1 MNKVTLVTGLW
12 NIGRE
17 SLENGWSRSFSH
29 YIDKFKQLLSVEENL
44 IIFGDS
50 ELQKIVFEVRS
61 PENTQFILRDLSWF
75 IRNEYYDKI
84 QKIRTDPKWY
94 NQVGWL
100 TESTQSKLE
109 MYNPLVMSKVFLLHD
124 AKILDKFDSE
134 YMFWIDA
141 ALTNTVHVGYFTHD
155 KVIDKLP
162 NTIKD
167 FHFICFPYE
176 ANTEIH
182 GFDFNEMVN
191 YCGGAKVNKVARA
204 GFFGGKKDSITQI
217 NSIYYSLLNETL
229 DKGLMGTEESLFTI
243 MVYKYPELIGYS
255 EIEDNGLL
263 GKFFEDLKNTE
274 VKVKVEKNETYN
286 PSEFDTSKTA
296 LYVIGFNSPKQFETL
311 IDSML
316 LYDSDFIHKPTKY
329 LLDNST
335 DLSTTPRY
343 KELCERYDFQ
353 HIKPKENLGICGGR
367 QFIAEH
373 FEATGF
379 DYYFFFED
387 DMFFYNGPDSSCRNG
402 FPRYIKS
409 IYQKSLRI
417 SNNESFDFLKFN
429 FSEFFG
435 DNSTQW
441 SWYNVPQVVREKYWP
456 NYSKLPQMGTDPNA
470 PRVEYKNIKSYDGLA
485 YATGEIFYCNWP
497 QIVSRDGNKKMFLTD
512 KWAHP
517 YEQTWMSYMYQE
529 LKKDNLNF
537 GLLLA
542 SPTEHNRFEHYE
554 ANLRKES

>member
-75 IRNEYYDKI
+75 RRNDYYDKI

-100 TESTQSKLE
+100 TESTQSKLD

-335 DLSTTPRY
+335 DLNTTPRY

-409 IYQKSLRI
+409 IYQK
-417 SNNESFDFLKFN
+417 
-429 FSEFFG
+429 
-435 DNSTQW
+435 
-441 SWYNVPQVVREKYWP
+441 
-456 NYSKLPQMGTDPNA
+456 
-470 PRVEYKNIKSYDGLA
+470 
-485 YATGEIFYCNWP
+485 
-497 QIVSRDGNKKMFLTD
+497 
-512 KWAHP
+512 
-517 YEQTWMSYMYQE
+517 
-529 LKKDNLNF
+529 
-537 GLLLA
+537 
-542 SPTEHNRFEHYE
+542 FE
-554 ANLRKES
+554 N